1 MNFKKQR
8 YYDHAKSFK
17 NKFHVN
23 STTLASHVWK
33 MKKIK
38 NVTPAL
44 TWDVLRTA
52 KAYSNM
58 KKVFFAPLRETRDH
72 YLSISR

>member
-1 MNFKKQR
+1 MNFKRQR

-17 NKFHVN
+17 NKFYVN

-33 MKKIK
+33 MKKI
-38 NVTPAL
+38 TPAL
-44 TWDVLRTA
+44 TWEVLRTA

-58 KKVFFAPLRETRDH
+58 KKVFFTPLRETRDH